1 MCVTA
6 LTHVAP
12 ARAAVPLVPRR
23 VFSTNPSFVNAV
35 ISPDGKTLAYL
46 ARSKGGTMNLWVRS
60 LDGGEQHV
68 VSKDSDGDLFG
79 AQWAADSRHLLFVHD
94 TNGDENYHL
103 KSLDIVT
110 RQLCDLT
117 PFNGVRASVEA
128 AGKGSWSKLDAAID
142 RVEKARATGQRVTA
156 DMYVYT
162 ASATGLDVSM
172 PPWALEGGYA
182 AWASRL
188 RDPAIRSTR

>member
-1 MCVTA
+1 PTLSCPTAARSLGIQSPRLNAALASCVAAIALCVTA

-110 RQLCDLT
+110 RQIRDLT
-117 PFNGVRASVEA
+117 PFNGVPAASV
-128 AGKGSWSKLDAAID
+128 
-142 RVEKARATGQRVTA
+142 
-156 DMYVYT
+156 
-162 ASATGLDVSM
+162 
-172 PPWALEGGYA
+172 
-182 AWASRL
+182 
-188 RDPAIRSTR
+188 